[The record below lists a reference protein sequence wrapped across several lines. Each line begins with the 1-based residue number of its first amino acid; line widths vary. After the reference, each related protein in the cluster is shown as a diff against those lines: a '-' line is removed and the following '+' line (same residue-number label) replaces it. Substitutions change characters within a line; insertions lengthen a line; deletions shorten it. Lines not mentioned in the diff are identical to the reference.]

1 MKDIELVLTP
11 DQAGALKA
19 ILEDV
24 LSNNMGPFTNG
35 LCNCIIAQID
45 QAKD

>member
-1 MKDIELVLTP
+1 MEDIKLALTSE
-11 DQAGALKA
+11 QAGALKA

-24 LSNNMGPFTNG
+24 LSNNMGPFTND

-45 QAKD
+45 QVKN